1 MQRPPRMY
9 PVPKTAKISGSTLN
23 QLMHSADGFQTSE
36 WHDCP
41 SRINPS
47 RGLSPTLTAGHSS

>member
-36 WHDCP
+36 WHDRP